1 MTQPKLTVCVVGGGN
16 SAHVLIPFLNTTGHK
31 VNLLTRRPNEWQD
44 EVVCDIVTIE
54 HEITDTFRGQINK
67 KSSDPSEVIPEADA
81 IILCMPVHQY
91 RHALDRIAPHLNKE
105 KVSQDG
111 TYL

>member
-1 MTQPKLTVCVVGGGN
+1 M
-16 SAHVLIPFLNTTGHK
+16 
-31 VNLLTRRPNEWQD
+31 NLLTRRPNEWQD

-54 HEITDTFRGQINK
+54 NEITDTFRGKIYK
-67 KSSDPSEVIPEADA
+67 MSSDPAVVIPEADA

-105 KVSQDG
+105 KVCQDR
-111 TYL
+111 TYLQIPRYICSSSF